1 MSVRAVI
8 FDKDGTVLDFDAFW
22 LPVAVTAT
30 EVIMSKLGVID
41 VPPQRYSNQWELSME

>member
-22 LPVAVTAT
+22 LPIAVKAT
-30 EVIMSKLGVID
+30 
-41 VPPQRYSNQWELSME
+41 